1 MINNF
6 NVLLNDSNLNVM
18 MYDINYINDNY
29 KKMNINDFTVNL
41 IMCFKYR
48 IKPIKDLIKELD
60 NGIIYRIFNDVFDI
74 DYHIQIDFLKSVYV
88 PILVE
93 IEELGEILSPKVSF
107 GIESLMIKNLISKS
121 IEDYILFHYYSIW
134 EDELEIYMD
143 NEKDY
148 INSLINN
155 ITNYVKPLLN
165 KLRNIYK
172 NTLYGKESMHKEY
185 FLINVH
191 FIIDNLINITNRLM
205 YNKFTSHKYSLD
217 DIKYL
222 YNNNLLNDMSY

>member
-1 MINNF
+1 MLNNF
-6 NVLLNDSNLNVM
+6 NVLLNNSDLNVV
-18 MYDINYINDNY
+18 MYDIKYINDNY
-29 KKMNINDFTVNL
+29 KKMNINDFIINL

-88 PILVE
+88 PVLIE

-121 IEDYILFHYYSIW
+121 IEDYILFHYYSMW
-134 EDELEIYMD
+134 EDELEIYIE

-148 INSLINN
+148 ISILINN
-155 ITNYVKPLLN
+155 ITDYIKPLLN

-172 NTLYGKESMHKEY
+172 NTLYGKDSMYKEY
-185 FLINVH
+185 FLINLH
-191 FIIDNLINITNRLM
+191 FIIDDLTNITNRLM
-205 YNKFTSHKYSLD
+205 YNVFIPHKYSLD
-217 DIKYL
+217 DIKYM
-222 YNNNLLNDMSY
+222 YNNILLSDMSY